1 MQLISLQHISSWLIK
16 LVRPLL
22 WTLGIFTLILTVLLC
37 FAIDDSP
44 QEIVIQALTREDIDR
59 AKQLLR
65 IKPEEKDSL
74 KHLSLNAKDLN
85 IALGYLLSHFIENTT
100 SVRFQPDRIWFQIAL
115 FVPPSPWG
123 RYLDISFTIRHD
135 QNGIYIKSFKVG
147 EISIPDPA
155 ANRLLPWI
163 VHHTKMEQYWQLA
176 SRYVQHIEITKSTV
190 EIDYQSAMVEQAKFL
205 AVQKHHDYPSL
216 PFYQQ
221 QINELVSLHD
231 PAWRLSLSELMQP
244 LFKSALKRSNASNAI
259 QENKAVIL
267 AVASYI
273 FKGELRRFL
282 PLGLIY
288 SKEYPVF
295 AYKRIDIP
303 EHFIGS
309 AMLAAVG
316 NGSIS
321 QQLGV
326 DKEVGDAQHGSG
338 FSFVDIN
345 SDKSG
350 TLFGELATS
359 TPESAQR
366 IQKIMAEVKDYTSFI
381 PDPQGLK
388 EQMDE
393 EQFKANYA
401 SVDSEAY
408 RTVIADIQNRII
420 SLEIYREKSYSQ

>member
-1 MQLISLQHISSWLIK
+1 MHLSQLHHLPSWLKK
-16 LVRPLL
+16 LTSIMI
-22 WTLGIFTLILTVLLC
+22 WTIGIIAIILSILLC

-44 QEIVIQALTREDIDR
+44 QEIIIQALTRDDIDR

-85 IALGYLLSHFIENTT
+85 IAVGYLLSHFIENTT

-115 FVPPSPWG
+115 FVPQSPWG

-135 QNGIYIKSFKVG
+135 QKGIYIKSFKVG

-155 ANRLLPWI
+155 ANRILPFI
-163 VHHTKMEQYWQLA
+163 VHHTKLEQYWQLA
-176 SRYVQHIEITKSTV
+176 KQYVQNISITETTV
-190 EIDYQSAMVEQAKFL
+190 EIDYLSAMVDEAKHL

-221 QINELVSLHD
+221 QINEIVSQHD

-244 LFKSALKRSNASNAI
+244 LFRSALQRSDASNAI
-259 QENKAVIL
+259 QENKAIIL

-288 SKEYPVF
+288 SKEYQVF

-316 NGSIS
+316 TGSLS

-326 DKEVGDAQHGSG
+326 DKEIGDAQHGSG

-359 TPESAQR
+359 SAESAQR
-366 IQKIMAEVKDYTSFI
+366 IQTIMAEVKDYTAFI
-381 PDPQGLK
+381 PDPQGLQ

-393 EQFKANYA
+393 QRFKEIYA

-408 RTVIADIQNRII
+408 QTIIAEIHRRIS
-420 SLEIYREKSYSQ
+420 SLEIYHAR

>member
-1 MQLISLQHISSWLIK
+1 MRLGMAFNTPHWLNK
-16 LVRPLL
+16 LLGVLL
-22 WTLGIFTLILTVLLC
+22 WTIGIIAVILSILFC

-44 QEIVIQALTREDIDR
+44 QEIIVQGLTRDDIDR

-65 IKPEEKDSL
+65 IKPEEKDNI

-85 IALGYLLSHFIENTT
+85 VATAYLLSHFIENTT
-100 SVRFQPDRIWFQIAL
+100 AVRFQPDRIWFQIAL
-115 FVPPSPWG
+115 FVPQSPWG

-135 QNGIYIKSFKVG
+135 QYGIYIKSFKIG

-155 ANRLLPWI
+155 ANRILPFV
-163 VHHTKMEQYWQLA
+163 VHHTQLEQYWQLA
-176 SRYVQHIEITKSTV
+176 TQYVKNISITENTV
-190 EIDYQSAMVEQAKFL
+190 EIDYLSAMVEEAKQL

-221 QINELVSLHD
+221 QINEIVSQHD

-244 LFKSALKRSNASNAI
+244 LFKSALARSNESNVI

-282 PLGLIY
+282 PLGLIF
-288 SKEYPVF
+288 SKEYQVF
-295 AYKRIDIP
+295 AYKRIDVP
-303 EHFIGS
+303 EHFIAS
-309 AMLAAVG
+309 AMVAAVG
-316 NGSIS
+316 NGFLSR
-321 QQLGV
+321 QLGV
-326 DKEVGDAQHGSG
+326 DKEVGDAKHGSG

-350 TLFGELATS
+350 TLFGQLACASAT
-359 TPESAQR
+359 SAQR
-366 IQKIMAEVKDYTSFI
+366 IQKIMAEANDYSLFI
-381 PDPQGLK
+381 PDPRGLQ

-393 EQFKANYA
+393 QSFVEHYA
-401 SVDSEAY
+401 STESDAY
-408 RTVIADIQNRII
+408 KAVIKDIETRIAA
-420 SLEIYREKSYSQ
+420 LEIYQDQ

>member
-1 MQLISLQHISSWLIK
+1 MRRNVVIHLPKCLKK
-16 LVRPLL
+16 L
-22 WTLGIFTLILTVLLC
+22 LGIVLWISGITAVILSILLC

-44 QEIVIQALTREDIDR
+44 QEIIIQGLTHQDIDR
-59 AKQLLR
+59 AKQLLH
-65 IKPEEKDSL
+65 IKPEERNNI

-85 IALGYLLSHFIENTT
+85 IATGYLLSHFIENTT
-100 SVRFQPDRIWFQIAL
+100 AVQFLPQRIWFQIAL

-135 QNGIYIKSFKVG
+135 QQKIYIKSFKIG

-155 ANRLLPWI
+155 ANTLLPFI
-163 VHHTKMEQYWQLA
+163 VHHSKLEQYWQLA
-176 SRYVQHIEITKSTV
+176 QQYVQNIAITETTV
-190 EIDYQSAMVEQAKFL
+190 EIDYLSQLVDEAKQL

-221 QINELVSLHD
+221 QINEIVSQHD
-231 PAWRLSLSELMQP
+231 PAWRLSLSALLQP
-244 LFKSALKRSNASNAI
+244 LFKMAQQRSDASSAI

-288 SKEYPVF
+288 SKEYPVY

-309 AMLAAVG
+309 AMIAAVG
-316 NGSIS
+316 NGVIS

-326 DKEVGDAQHGSG
+326 DKEIGDAQRGSG

-350 TLFGELATS
+350 TRFGELATS
-359 TPESAQR
+359 SPESAQR
-366 IQKIMAEVKDYTSFI
+366 IQNIMAEIKDYTAFI
-381 PDPQGLK
+381 PDPQGLQEHMEESLFK
-388 EQMDE
+388 EL
-393 EQFKANYA
+393 YV
-401 SVDSEAY
+401 SVESSSYQA
-408 RTVIADIQNRII
+408 VINDINHRIS
-420 SLEIYREKSYSQ
+420 SLEIYSPK

>member
-1 MQLISLQHISSWLIK
+1 MRRNVVIHLPKCLKK
-16 LVRPLL
+16 L
-22 WTLGIFTLILTVLLC
+22 LGIVLWISGITAVILSILLC

-44 QEIVIQALTREDIDR
+44 QEIIIQGLTHQDIDR
-59 AKQLLR
+59 AKQLLH
-65 IKPEEKDSL
+65 IKPEERNNI

-85 IALGYLLSHFIENTT
+85 IATGYLLSHFIENTT
-100 SVRFQPDRIWFQIAL
+100 AVQFLPHRIWFQIAL

-135 QNGIYIKSFKVG
+135 QQRIYIKSFKIG

-155 ANRLLPWI
+155 ANTLLPFI
-163 VHHTKMEQYWQLA
+163 VHHSKLEQYWQLA
-176 SRYVQHIEITKSTV
+176 QQYVQNIAITETTV
-190 EIDYQSAMVEQAKFL
+190 EIDYLSQLVDEAKQL

-221 QINELVSLHD
+221 QINEIVSQHD
-231 PAWRLSLSELMQP
+231 PAWRLSLSALLQP
-244 LFKSALKRSNASNAI
+244 LFRMAQQRSDASSAI

-309 AMLAAVG
+309 AMIAAVG
-316 NGSIS
+316 NGVIS

-326 DKEVGDAQHGSG
+326 DKEIGDAQRGSG

-350 TLFGELATS
+350 TRFGELATS
-359 TPESAQR
+359 SPESAQR
-366 IQKIMAEVKDYTSFI
+366 IQNIMAEIKDYTAFI
-381 PDPQGLK
+381 PDPQGLQEHMEESLFK
-388 EQMDE
+388 EL
-393 EQFKANYA
+393 YV
-401 SVDSEAY
+401 SVESSSYQA
-408 RTVIADIQNRII
+408 VINDINHRIS
-420 SLEIYREKSYSQ
+420 SLEIYSPK